1 MAGER
6 HAATLIDRIDE
17 RFAID
22 RLVRL
27 VRAGHSQVLVLHGEA
42 GVGKT
47 MLLRY
52 LRDQATGCR
61 VLRAFGV
68 QSEMELAFAGLHQL
82 CAPLLDRLADV
93 PGPQRDALLTAFGM
107 SAGPP
112 PDRFLVGLAALS
124 LLSAAAED
132 QPVIAIIDDAQW
144 LDRASAQALGFVAR
158 RLSADAVGLVAAA
171 RVPGEEASGLPQM
184 TIGGLKESDA
194 RTLLDSVLSAPI
206 DDQIR
211 DRLIAEA
218 RGNPL
223 ALVELPRGLTAAEM
237 AGGYG
242 LPAAASALSRRIED
256 SFRRQIEALP
266 DETQRL
272 LVLAAADP
280 SGDLTLVWRAAAGLG
295 IAPDAA
301 EPAADA
307 GLADFGARLR
317 FRHPL
322 VRSATYRSASPRAR
336 RQAHAALAEA
346 TDPEFDPD
354 RRAWHRA
361 QAASGPDEDVAAEL
375 EHSAGRA
382 RSRGGLAAAAAF
394 LERAAMLTLDP
405 ARRAERALEA
415 AGIKLQAGAYDA
427 AKELLATAEAGP
439 LSKLQHAQCDILRAR
454 LAYLTNRGSDAPPLL
469 LDVARRLEGIDVD
482 LSRATYLDAMVA
494 AMFAGRLAA
503 PGSSTRDVAQAAIAA
518 PRPLH
523 APRAVDLLLDGLAV
537 LFSEGYGPAVPT
549 LRRALDA
556 FDGSMSTDEE
566 LSLLFLGSVVAQDLW
581 DDQRC
586 QDFSLRLV
594 QLSRQAGSLSELPIA
609 LSARAYMMVHAG
621 DLAGA
626 ASVTGEAE
634 AAAEATRVKLAPY
647 GAMALAAMRGR
658 QAETSELIEAAT
670 RDVVPRGEG
679 TALALIEWSKAVLYN
694 GLGRYP
700 QAIAA
705 AEDILAYQEG
715 RDMGSANYA
724 LVELAEAAVHTGQ
737 TDKAAGA
744 VTRFTEVATATGTEW
759 ALGTSA
765 RCRALLCEGDEADGL
780 FRESITRLGRARARP
795 DLARAHLLYGEW
807 LRREHRRAE
816 ARNHLHIAH
825 DMLEAMGMEAFA
837 ERAAHE
843 LQATG
848 ETARRRAAGSRD
860 EELTAQEAQ
869 IARLARV
876 GLSNPEIGARLF
888 ISARTVQ
895 YHLSKI
901 FAKLDIT
908 SRSQLHEVL
917 VDDST
922 ESLA

>member
-6 HAATLIDRIDE
+6 HAATLMDRIDE

-206 DDQIR
+206 DDQVR

-266 DETQRL
+266 DETQHL

-280 SGDLTLVWRAAAGLG
+280 SGDLTLVWRAAARLG

-382 RSRGGLAAAAAF
+382 RSRGG
-394 LERAAMLTLDP
+394 
-405 ARRAERALEA
+405 RR
-415 AGIKLQAGAYDA
+415 
-427 AKELLATAEAGP
+427 
-439 LSKLQHAQCDILRAR
+439 
-454 LAYLTNRGSDAPPLL
+454 
-469 LDVARRLEGIDVD
+469 
-482 LSRATYLDAMVA
+482 
-494 AMFAGRLAA
+494 
-503 PGSSTRDVAQAAIAA
+503 
-518 PRPLH
+518 
-523 APRAVDLLLDGLAV
+523 
-537 LFSEGYGPAVPT
+537 
-549 LRRALDA
+549 
-556 FDGSMSTDEE
+556 
-566 LSLLFLGSVVAQDLW
+566 
-581 DDQRC
+581 
-586 QDFSLRLV
+586 
-594 QLSRQAGSLSELPIA
+594 
-609 LSARAYMMVHAG
+609 
-621 DLAGA
+621 
-626 ASVTGEAE
+626 
-634 AAAEATRVKLAPY
+634 
-647 GAMALAAMRGR
+647 
-658 QAETSELIEAAT
+658 
-670 RDVVPRGEG
+670 
-679 TALALIEWSKAVLYN
+679 
-694 GLGRYP
+694 
-700 QAIAA
+700 
-705 AEDILAYQEG
+705 
-715 RDMGSANYA
+715 
-724 LVELAEAAVHTGQ
+724 
-737 TDKAAGA
+737 
-744 VTRFTEVATATGTEW
+744 
-759 ALGTSA
+759 
-765 RCRALLCEGDEADGL
+765 
-780 FRESITRLGRARARP
+780 
-795 DLARAHLLYGEW
+795 
-807 LRREHRRAE
+807 
-816 ARNHLHIAH
+816 
-825 DMLEAMGMEAFA
+825 
-837 ERAAHE
+837 
-843 LQATG
+843 
-848 ETARRRAAGSRD
+848 
-860 EELTAQEAQ
+860 
-869 IARLARV
+869 
-876 GLSNPEIGARLF
+876 
-888 ISARTVQ
+888 
-895 YHLSKI
+895 
-901 FAKLDIT
+901 
-908 SRSQLHEVL
+908 
-917 VDDST
+917 
-922 ESLA
+922 